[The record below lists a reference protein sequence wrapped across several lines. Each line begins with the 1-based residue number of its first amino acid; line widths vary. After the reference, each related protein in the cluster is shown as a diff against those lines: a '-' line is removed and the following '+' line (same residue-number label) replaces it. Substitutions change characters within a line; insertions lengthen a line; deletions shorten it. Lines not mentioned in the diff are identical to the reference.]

1 MRKILLPFFACVCGS
16 LTASAAVGDTFKV
29 SDITYKV
36 MSATAAEV
44 STVPTTITQA
54 VEIPQTVQD
63 GDGNSYTVVG
73 VGERAFQYTK
83 TPTVTLPPTVTY
95 VDYCGFYNCELSSIE
110 LPAALTTIGGYSF
123 AYTKLTSISIPEG
136 VEELGASAFNRCD
149 KLMSISLPS
158 TVRVIGGSCFYK
170 VPFTTIALPE
180 GLETIQKTAFLFS
193 GLESV
198 TLPSTLRTI
207 GEGAFQ
213 GTALTAITI
222 PEGVET
228 LGDECF
234 YNCPISEI
242 TIPASVTAVGAG
254 AFSGTNLTEFK
265 VAAGSKSF
273 TVQDGIL
280 YNADK
285 TLLVEFPAKSTITEY
300 TLPAATLGICGEAFD
315 RTGIQKI
322 TVGSK
327 FRAID
332 GFAFCKSKLAEI
344 NMPESLV
351 FIGEQAFAGTNLTKV
366 VLPSALPLIQNA
378 AFAECKSL
386 SEVTIPSSVK
396 NIQIRAF
403 YGCTS
408 LVTINCLGAVPAE
421 LEDWYEAYEA
431 PFYQVP
437 STAVVNVPSTSLD
450 TYKNDTY
457 WKSAFS
463 ASQFVG
469 SLPGILTATTVT
481 PADGASV
488 ASMDGIVFKFA
499 GDVSVVKSTPDVK
512 VVEGR
517 LVAGVPVGETVAV
530 DGWRL
535 VKEGTD
541 GVKLF
546 PEDMDG
552 YMTPFNME
560 LGKNYYV
567 TIPAGIVKDAAGSLN
582 EALTIHYE
590 GAWEKPV
597 VKIEGI
603 TPADGSSMESLTTID
618 FTFAEKTTLVSSKLS
633 DIKVIKGELVDG
645 EPTGT
650 TVAVEQWWAKNGTT
664 SGTSLGIFAG
674 DEYDGYTMPITLEKD
689 ADYYVVLPAG
699 LFRLASSYNT
709 VSDRIILHYTNGESG
724 AVEIVEADGADTP
737 KEYYTIDGRRVAEP
751 ESGRL
756 YIVRQGSKVSKM
768 IVR

>member
-16 LTASAAVGDTFKV
+16 LMASAAVGDTFKF

-44 STVPTTITQA
+44 STVPTSITQA
-54 VEIPQTVQD
+54 IEIPQTVQD

-83 TPTVTLPPTVTY
+83 APTVTLPPTVTY
-95 VDYCGFYNCELSSIE
+95 VDYCGFYSCELSSIE

-158 TVRVIGGSCFYK
+158 TLRVIGGSCFYK

-408 LVTINCLGAVPAE
+408 LVTINCFGAVPAE

-597 VKIEGI
+597 VKIESV

-674 DEYDGYTMPITLEKD
+674 DEYDGYTMPISLEKD

-756 YIVRQGSKVSKM
+756 YIVRQGSKVSKV

>member
-1 MRKILLPFFACVCGS
+1 MRKILLPFLACVCGS
-16 LTASAAVGDTFKV
+16 LMASAAVGDTFKF

-44 STVPTTITQA
+44 STVPTSITQA
-54 VEIPQTVQD
+54 IEIPQTVQD

-83 TPTVTLPPTVTY
+83 APTVTLPPTVTY
-95 VDYCGFYNCELSSIE
+95 VDYCGFYSCELSSIE

-158 TVRVIGGSCFYK
+158 TLRVIGGSCFYK

-242 TIPASVTAVGAG
+242 TIPASITAVGAG

-300 TLPAATLGICGEAFD
+300 TLPAATIGICGEAFD

-403 YGCTS
+403 FGCTS

-597 VKIEGI
+597 VKIESI

-674 DEYDGYTMPITLEKD
+674 DEYDGYTMPISLEKD

-709 VSDRIILHYTNGESG
+709 VSERIILHYTNGESG

-756 YIVRQGSKVSKM
+756 YIVRQGSKVSKV

>member
-1 MRKILLPFFACVCGS
+1 MRKILLPFLACVCGS
-16 LTASAAVGDTFKV
+16 LMASAAVGDTFKF

-44 STVPTTITQA
+44 STVPTSITQA
-54 VEIPQTVQD
+54 IEIPQTVQD

-83 TPTVTLPPTVTY
+83 APIVTLPPTVTY
-95 VDYCGFYNCELSSIE
+95 VDYCGFYSCELSSIE

-158 TVRVIGGSCFYK
+158 TLRVIGGSCFYK

-242 TIPASVTAVGAG
+242 TIPASITAVGAG

-597 VKIEGI
+597 VKIESI

-633 DIKVIKGELVDG
+633 DIMVIKGELVDG

-674 DEYDGYTMPITLEKD
+674 DEYDGYTMPISLEKD

-756 YIVRQGSKVSKM
+756 YIVRQGSKVSKV